1 MNDDASRDMLT
12 TMYLGYH
19 VARATAALPQS
30 TNHAL
35 FTVAGGRVEVTLLF
49 GEVTT
54 AIQNSDPVL
63 SVNSTPTPGTVLALG
78 ATVDTTSLE
87 IGGFLRVVGAGN
99 LVKSLA
105 GAALSTTYCS
115 FVVPI
120 GTIRLAGGAS
130 KQGNMKWDVF
140 YKPLDEGATVT
151 AA

>member
-1 MNDDASRDMLT
+1 MTTDESRDVLT

-19 VARATAALPQS
+19 VARATAALPQT

-35 FTVAGGRVEVTLLF
+35 FTVAGGRVEVTLLL

-54 AIQNSDPVL
+54 AIQGTDPVL
-63 SVNSTPTPGTVLALG
+63 SVNSTPTTGTVVSLG
-78 ATVDTTSLE
+78 ATVDTSSLE
-87 IGGFLRVVGAGN
+87 IGGFLRAVGAGN

-105 GAALSTTYCS
+105 GAALSTTYSS

-130 KQGNMKWDVF
+130 KTGNVKWDIW
-140 YKPLDEGATVT
+140 YKPLDEGATV
-151 AA
+151 AAA